1 MLKESL
7 FFSIIKKSLTKE
19 ELNIINIDLYNS
31 FKENIINEDDITLV
45 INKSIEES
53 IKTILLL
60 RR

>member
-1 MLKESL
+1 MLKETL
-7 FFSIIKKSLTKE
+7 YFSTIKRALTKE

-31 FKENIINEDDITLV
+31 FKENLINEDDITLV